1 MNTVLEVQHI
11 SKNYKRNGRGVE
23 AVADVSL
30 RLRPGEILG
39 IVGESGSGKSTLLR
53 QIACLER
60 ADRGRIVL
68 SGTDI
73 TGRKT
78 RDICGELQ
86 MIFQDSTGSF
96 NPRMKIAASID
107 ETLRNLPGL
116 RGEPVA
122 ARREELIHMVG
133 MAPELA
139 GRYPFQLSG
148 GQCQRM
154 AIARALAAE
163 PKVILCDEITSAL
176 DVSAQAQIVRL
187 LAKLRRELRLALLFV
202 SHDLALAS
210 CLCDRLMV
218 MNGGRC
224 VEEGTSQ
231 KVVNNPQNEYTRRL
245 INSVLTV
252 E

>member
-1 MNTVLEVQHI
+1 
-11 SKNYKRNGRGVE
+11 
-23 AVADVSL
+23 
-30 RLRPGEILG
+30 
-39 IVGESGSGKSTLLR
+39 
-53 QIACLER
+53 
-60 ADRGRIVL
+60 
-68 SGTDI
+68 
-73 TGRKT
+73 
-78 RDICGELQ
+78 
-86 MIFQDSTGSF
+86 
-96 NPRMKIAASID
+96 MKIAASID
-107 ETLRNLPGL
+107 ETLRNIPGL

>member
-1 MNTVLEVQHI
+1 
-11 SKNYKRNGRGVE
+11 
-23 AVADVSL
+23 
-30 RLRPGEILG
+30 
-39 IVGESGSGKSTLLR
+39 
-53 QIACLER
+53 
-60 ADRGRIVL
+60 
-68 SGTDI
+68 
-73 TGRKT
+73 
-78 RDICGELQ
+78 
-86 MIFQDSTGSF
+86 
-96 NPRMKIAASID
+96 
-107 ETLRNLPGL
+107 
-116 RGEPVA
+116 
-122 ARREELIHMVG
+122 
-133 MAPELA
+133 
-139 GRYPFQLSG
+139 
-148 GQCQRM
+148 M

>member
-30 RLRPGEILG
+30 SLRPGEILG

-60 ADRGRIVL
+60 ADRGRRVL